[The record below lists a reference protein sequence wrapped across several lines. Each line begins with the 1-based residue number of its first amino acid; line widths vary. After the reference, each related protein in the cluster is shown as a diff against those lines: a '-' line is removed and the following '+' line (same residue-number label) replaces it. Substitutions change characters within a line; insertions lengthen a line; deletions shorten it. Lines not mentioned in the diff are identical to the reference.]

1 MVMIAN
7 LRVES
12 PDFVELAAIPAHH
25 TGDGSDVSPRLTW
38 SGLPDG
44 AREIAVICHD
54 PDAPVPDGF
63 THWVVYG
70 IPPEVD
76 SIQQDGGDDYTH
88 GVNDFGHARYN
99 GPMPPPGHGRHHYYF
114 WVYALDRE
122 LNAEP
127 SLTRAELTARMR
139 DHIIEQARYVGTYE
153 R

>member
-1 MVMIAN
+1 MVIIRD

-12 PDFVELAAIPAHH
+12 PNFAELDVIPARH
-25 TGDGSDVSPRLTW
+25 TGEGADISPSLRW

-70 IPPEVD
+70 IPAEIDGLP
-76 SIQQDGGDDYTH
+76 QDGGDDYTQ
-88 GVNDFGHARYN
+88 GVNDFAHAHYN

-127 SLTRAELTARMR
+127 GLTRAELIASMS
-139 DHIIEQARYVGTYE
+139 DHIIEQARLVGTYE